1 MIKVTVHVEL
11 DEETVKMMF
20 EDAEVR
26 FSKKKMKELQ
36 QIIDNEET
44 LVGEPAEEA
53 ISEAIVEILVDQWG
67 E

>member
-1 MIKVTVHVEL
+1 
-11 DEETVKMMF
+11 
-20 EDAEVR
+20 
-26 FSKKKMKELQ
+26 MKELQ

-53 ISEAIVEILVDQWG
+53 ISEAIVEILMDQWG